1 MELVEK
7 YNTLFSKYKFK
18 ETQNDNIINQI
29 VVNSLVDFISKCTNP
44 AIWCYGL
51 HTTQLMKDFIF
62 ELKRVK
68 YIIDKNYKNMGE
80 HGYHIIGGHQV
91 GESGIDGII
100 ISSFRYREEIKD
112 LIKRDYPDIAYLDVY
127 EELEKHK
134 IVLDREYF
142 CYNGSPY
149 NKYKRIN
156 QLKRLCAQETKLDN
170 LEKLYLDI
178 INEHI
183 NMMDFQSAIER
194 TQMLQRIN
202 DKTLYQE
209 LRQDLE
215 EIYRME
221 LDEVSDLSQNNV
233 IMFCVDGLRGQD
245 VLGNNMPNLRKYLME
260 QTCFY
265 TNAYSLST
273 STFESLIPAY
283 SENTDLRTKYY
294 ESNVIEEKNCRFIAE
309 AIRQNRNI
317 FFYTDATKYIE
328 SERIN
333 VKQIHQTATEK
344 IWNFVTDAEK
354 EQNGLFYIHV
364 LFESHFS
371 YANPDTEE
379 ELVLDGTG
387 IAFDLLEE
395 NGGRIRADY
404 VQQHTDA
411 IKYLDRVL
419 VPFLEQM
426 PCRLVFYA
434 DHGNVLIPKGLS
446 IDEVDPGIFSCN
458 KESIHVPLAI
468 KSPEMDSGV
477 SDNLISIMSLNE
489 IICSLL
495 QKKRFVEQ
503 NRGYIKTQRSAI
515 YNPETRYL
523 LAKMGLERELRA
535 YEMFIFENLHKLTVY
550 DDGFVDLKDQNDEL
564 LTDQEEQE
572 RLFDQIRDDI
582 TVTDRFNRE
591 RK

>member
-1 MELVEK
+1 MGLVEQ
-7 YNTLFSKYKFK
+7 YNTLFNKYKFK
-18 ETQNDNIINQI
+18 GTQNDNIINQI
-29 VVNSLVDFISKCTNP
+29 VVDSLVGFISKCTNP

-68 YIIDKNYKNMGE
+68 YIVDKNYQNMGE

-91 GESGIDGII
+91 RECGIDGII

-112 LIKRDYPDIAYLDVY
+112 LIKRDYPDIPYLDVY
-127 EELEKHK
+127 DELEKHE
-134 IVLDREYF
+134 IVLDKEYF
-142 CYNGSPY
+142 CHNGSPY
-149 NKYKRIN
+149 TKYQRIN
-156 QLKRLCAQETKLDN
+156 QLKRLCKKETNLNN

-194 TQMLQRIN
+194 VQMLQKIN
-202 DKTLYQE
+202 NSALYRR

-215 EIYRME
+215 DIYRME
-221 LDEVSDLSQNNV
+221 LDEVAGISQNNV
-233 IMFCVDGLRGQD
+233 VMFCIDGLRGQD
-245 VLGNNMPNLRKYLME
+245 VLGSDMPNLKKYLME
-260 QTCFY
+260 QTRFY
-265 TNAYSLST
+265 TNANSTST
-273 STFESLIPAY
+273 STFESLIPTY
-283 SENTDLRTKYY
+283 SENTDMQTKYY
-294 ESNVIEEKNCRFIAE
+294 ESNVVEEKNCRFITE

-344 IWNFVTDAEK
+344 IWSFVTDAAE

-371 YANPDTEE
+371 YANPDTEA
-379 ELVLDGTG
+379 ELVLDGMG
-387 IAFDLLEE
+387 ITFDLLEE

-411 IKYLDRVL
+411 MKYLDRVL
-419 VPFLEQM
+419 TPFLERM
-426 PCRLVFYA
+426 PCRLVVYA
-434 DHGNVLIPKGLS
+434 DHGNILIPKGLS

-468 KSPEMDSGV
+468 KSPETVRGV
-477 SDNLISIMSLNE
+477 STNLISIMSLNE

-515 YNPETRYL
+515 YNPELRYL
-523 LAKMGLERELRA
+523 LAKIGLERELRA
-535 YEMFIFENLHKLTVY
+535 YEMFIFENGHKLTVY

-564 LTDQEEQE
+564 LTDQEDQE
-572 RLFDQIRDDI
+572 RLFEQIRDDI
-582 TVTDRFNRE
+582 TVTDCI
-591 RK
+591 